1 MSNSLANI
9 APVPLHAL
17 KPFTV
22 LEMHPQLLRENGV
35 QVTRLFALCFQH
47 RRKLS
52 IQLNQHAVARECHV
66 NI

>member
-1 MSNSLANI
+1 M
-9 APVPLHAL
+9 
-17 KPFTV
+17 
-22 LEMHPQLLRENGV
+22 LETHPQLLRENGV

-52 IQLNQHAVARECHV
+52 IQLNQHAVAHECHV